1 MEEQQLSPGK
11 FSVNYGLILGVIM
24 IAITAITYFSGIM
37 EKGEQWPNFILYII
51 FPVIIIY
58 SINRYKKHNG
68 GLLTL
73 IDAIKVGVAVA
84 VISALISTAF
94 NALLFYVIDP
104 YLTDRI
110 MDITREKLY
119 ENPKMTE
126 EMIDKTMETIKKFSN
141 PWLGGAIGIGLSAL
155 FGLIYSVIGG
165 LVMKK
170 EA

>member
-1 MEEQQLSPGK
+1 METKQLTPGK
-11 FSVNYGLILGVIM
+11 FAVNYGLILGIIM
-24 IAITAITYFSGIM
+24 IVITAITYFSGIM

-58 SINRYKKHNG
+58 AINRYKKHNG

-73 IDAIKVGVAVA
+73 IEAIKVGVAVA
-84 VISALISTAF
+84 VISALISTVF

-104 YLTDRI
+104 ELTDKI

-141 PWLGGAIGIGLSAL
+141 PLLGGAIGIGLSAL

>member
-1 MEEQQLSPGK
+1 METKQLTPGK
-11 FSVNYGLILGVIM
+11 FAVNYGLILGVIM
-24 IAITAITYFSGIM
+24 IIITAATYFSGIM
-37 EKGEQWPNFILYII
+37 VKGEQWPNFILYII

-58 SINRYKKHNG
+58 AINSYKKHNG

-94 NALLFYVIDP
+94 NALLFYVVDP
-104 YLTDRI
+104 ELTDKI
-110 MDITREKLY
+110 MAITREKLY

-126 EMIDKTMETIKKFSN
+126 EMIDKTMDTIKKFSN
-141 PWLGGAIGIGLSAL
+141 PLLGGAIGIGLSAL